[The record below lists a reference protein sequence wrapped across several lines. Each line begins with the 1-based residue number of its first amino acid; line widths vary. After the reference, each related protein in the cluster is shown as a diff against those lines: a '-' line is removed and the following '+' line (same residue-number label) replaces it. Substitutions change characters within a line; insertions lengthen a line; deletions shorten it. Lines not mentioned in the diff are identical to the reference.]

1 MLTYADGQVYM
12 SPLNVTRALAGRS
25 GVFTLKAFALSAD
38 ASKGT
43 QFTCFT
49 GTKVQIL
56 TQRREQRSHFT
67 CFTGTKVQI
76 LTQKALSK
84 APSPLVS
91 GVYAAVEVCAD
102 PVISPDSGVVVP
114 MEGERVSI
122 KV

>member
-1 MLTYADGQVYM
+1 M
-12 SPLNVTRALAGRS
+12 
-25 GVFTLKAFALSAD
+25 
-38 ASKGT
+38 
-43 QFTCFT
+43 
-49 GTKVQIL
+49 
-56 TQRREQRSHFT
+56 
-67 CFTGTKVQI
+67 QI

-84 APSPLVS
+84 APSPLVA